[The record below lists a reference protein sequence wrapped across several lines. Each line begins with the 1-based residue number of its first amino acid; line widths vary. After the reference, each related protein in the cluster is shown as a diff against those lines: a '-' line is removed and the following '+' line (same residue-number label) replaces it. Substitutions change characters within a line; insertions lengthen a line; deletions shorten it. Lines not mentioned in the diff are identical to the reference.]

1 VLADGIGELAISYFG
16 RDENATDADT
26 PTWRDRWDDKQRLPL
41 LVKIEVKPEK
51 GPAWPPLVV
60 EPRRAPESACP
71 AYDPT
76 RNRCVGA

>member
-1 VLADGIGELAISYFG
+1 MLADGIAELTITYFG

-41 LVKIEVKPEK
+41 LVKIEVKPQK
-51 GPAWPPLVV
+51 GAAWPPLLV
-60 EPRRAPESACP
+60 EPRRAPESACA
-71 AYDPT
+71 AYDPA

>member
-1 VLADGIGELAISYFG
+1 MGIADANAPREVLKHPQRRSRRGGVA
-16 RDENATDADT
+16 R
-26 PTWRDRWDDKQRLPL
+26 RWDDRQRLPL

-71 AYDPT
+71 AYDPA